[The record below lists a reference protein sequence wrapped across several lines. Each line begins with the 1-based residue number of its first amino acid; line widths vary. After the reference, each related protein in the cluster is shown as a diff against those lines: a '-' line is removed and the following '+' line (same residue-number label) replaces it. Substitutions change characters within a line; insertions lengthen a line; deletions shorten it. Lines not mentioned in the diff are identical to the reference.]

1 MNTCDAK
8 RVVALVRSGGG
19 LRTDT
24 EAWRA
29 LGATLGALRGA
40 MDEEDARDLSRA
52 LPERLARVL
61 RRPTTLPAIRSARS
75 LYAEV
80 ARRERIELG
89 YAMEQVQVVLR
100 VLASEL
106 DGERVALLRR
116 RLPSDIA
123 GLLRR
128 ERPRARPPPYVHA
141 HPARRSAPP
150 QTLSRAR
157 PGAAEPIAETQH
169 DLAHTGS
176 VTRTAR
182 PHAETMVETARST
195 RPGREDETLASGRSK
210 RGDSR

>member
-1 MNTCDAK
+1 MNTLDAK
-8 RVVALVRSGGG
+8 RVVALVRSGVG
-19 LRTDT
+19 LRKDT

-40 MDEEDARDLSRA
+40 MDEEDARNLSKDL
-52 LPERLARVL
+52 PDRLARVL
-61 RRPTTLPAIRSARS
+61 RRPTVPAIRSARS

-89 YAMEQVQVVLR
+89 YAMEQAQVVLR

-128 ERPRARPPPYVHA
+128 ERLPGEPPPYVHA
-141 HPARRSAPP
+141 HPARRGAPP

-157 PGAAEPIAETQH
+157 PGAAEPIAEVQH
-169 DLAHTGS
+169 DVAHTGS
-176 VTRTAR
+176 VARTAR

-210 RGDSR
+210 RGELP